1 MSKTKSYFAS
11 DFHLGIDAKDSSR
24 LREAKIIRWLDQIA
38 RDAKAV
44 YLVGDLFDFWFEYK
58 SVVPK
63 AHFRFLSK
71 LDQLVSD
78 GIALYL
84 FTGNHDMW
92 MFDYLETELGIEI
105 IRQTFIHEIDGK
117 VFYIAHGD
125 GLGPGDASY
134 KLLKK
139 IFASKT
145 CQWLFAR
152 IHPNLAF
159 RIARSWSK
167 YSRKR
172 HGDSVF
178 LGAEKERLIQHSVEI
193 LKNRHIDYFVFGH
206 RHLPILYDLG
216 KGSTFVNLGDWLSHY
231 SYAVFDGKNIQLKQF
246 DVDV

>member
-1 MSKTKSYFAS
+1 MLRTKSYFAS

-24 LREAKIIRWLDQIA
+24 LREAKIIRWLDAIA
-38 RDAKAV
+38 HDAKAI
-44 YLVGDLFDFWFEYK
+44 YLVGDLFDFWFEYR

-63 AHFRFLSK
+63 GHFRFLSK

-78 GIALYL
+78 GIELYL

-105 IRQTFIHEIDGK
+105 IRQAVVREIDGK
-117 VFYIAHGD
+117 LFYIAHGD
-125 GLGPGDASY
+125 GLGSGDFSY

-139 IFASKT
+139 LFASKI

-159 RIARSWSK
+159 RIAQNWSK
-167 YSRKR
+167 YSRNS
-172 HGDSVF
+172 HGDSRF
-178 LGAEKERLIQHSVEI
+178 LGAEKERLIQYSYEF
-193 LKNRHIDYFVFGH
+193 LKSRHIDFFVFGH
-206 RHLPILYDLG
+206 RHLPMLFDLG
-216 KGSTFVNLGDWLSHY
+216 KKSKFVNLGDWLSHY

-246 DVDV
+246 EKDA